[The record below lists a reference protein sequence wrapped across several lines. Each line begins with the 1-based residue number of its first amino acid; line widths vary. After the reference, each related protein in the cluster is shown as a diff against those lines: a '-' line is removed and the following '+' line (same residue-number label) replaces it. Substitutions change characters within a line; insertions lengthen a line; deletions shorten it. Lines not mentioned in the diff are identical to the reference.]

1 MGQLPSFSNLPQ
13 WNQQPSIAYQPQ
25 YIAAQGLNI
34 KIQPAPPQTL
44 QLSSPP
50 MNAAQHPGSQRMLD
64 PMPPEMLMEQPDFFF
79 NDHAAVDDGQQ
90 YDLLN
95 DYFNES
101 HQSAGEHHNFDLQ
114 NNPE

>member
-1 MGQLPSFSNLPQ
+1 
-13 WNQQPSIAYQPQ
+13 
-25 YIAAQGLNI
+25 
-34 KIQPAPPQTL
+34 
-44 QLSSPP
+44 
-50 MNAAQHPGSQRMLD
+50 MLD

-101 HQSAGEHHNFDLQ
+101 HQGAGEHNYDLQ